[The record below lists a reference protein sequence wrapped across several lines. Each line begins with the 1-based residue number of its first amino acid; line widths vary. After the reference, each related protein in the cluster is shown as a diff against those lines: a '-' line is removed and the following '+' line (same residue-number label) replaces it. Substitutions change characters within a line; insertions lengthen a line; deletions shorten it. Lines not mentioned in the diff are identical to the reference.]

1 MNSRNKETGDDT
13 YLPDQTPRREGGDD
27 ALAESSPTDSRS
39 DEKVIDNKREL
50 SEKLS
55 NEVDTSATDKATRG
69 R

>member
-1 MNSRNKETGDDT
+1 MNSMIYETGDDT

-27 ALAESSPTDSRS
+27 ALAESSPTDRRS

-50 SEKLS
+50 TQTLS
-55 NEVDTSATDKATRG
+55 NEVETSARDKGTAG